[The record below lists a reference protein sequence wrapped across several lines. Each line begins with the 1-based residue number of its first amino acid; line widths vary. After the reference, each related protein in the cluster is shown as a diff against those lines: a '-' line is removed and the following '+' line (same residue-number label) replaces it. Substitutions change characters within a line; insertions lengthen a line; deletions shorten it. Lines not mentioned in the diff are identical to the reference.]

1 MQIDLMDRKILG
13 MLQQDASLSAGQI
26 GDAIG
31 LSQSQCWRR
40 IERLQAAGIIQRRI
54 AVLDRKRLGLNVV
67 LFAQVKLLRHGEN
80 AVPEFTSAVQQFPEI
95 VECHTLLGNVDFLLK
110 IVTTDLEAYER
121 FFVGRLS
128 RLPMVQEVNTL
139 ISLSEIKTAA
149 GLPLDNI
156 V

>member
-1 MQIDLMDRKILG
+1 MHIDTIDRKILG
-13 MLQQDASLSAGQI
+13 ILQQDASLSAGQI

-40 IERLQAAGIIQRRI
+40 IERLQTAGIVQRRV
-54 AVLDRKRLGLNVV
+54 AVLDRKKLGLNVV
-67 LFAQVKLLRHGEN
+67 LFAQIKLLRHGEN
-80 AVPEFTSAVQQFPEI
+80 AVPAFTAAVQQFPEV

-139 ISLSEIKTAA
+139 ISLSEIKATA
-149 GLPLDNI
+149 GLPLEA
-156 V
+156 VV

>member
-1 MQIDLMDRKILG
+1 MQIDSIDRKILSI
-13 MLQQDASLSAGQI
+13 LQQDASLSAGQI
-26 GDAIG
+26 GDTIG

-40 IERLQAAGIIQRRI
+40 IERLQNAGIVLRRV
-54 AVLDRKRLGLNVV
+54 AVLDRKKLGLNLV

-80 AVPEFTSAVQQFPEI
+80 AIPAFTSAVQQFPEV
-95 VECHTLLGNVDFLLK
+95 VECHTMLGNVDFLLK
-110 IVTTDLEAYER
+110 IVAPDLEAYER

-139 ISLSEIKTAA
+139 ISLSEIKAGA
-149 GLPLDNI
+149 GLPLETL